1 MDKLKIEYIK
11 VTEILNWP
19 QNPKKHNNEAIHK
32 SVQEFGARQPI
43 IVHPHNGKYEIV
55 AGHGRIK
62 AFMSEGMT
70 EIPCIIWNEENRARI
85 KAFAVADNQTTI
97 GGGWDDIKLSE
108 IMQDIKLELP
118 DIDFES
124 FGFPDDELRE
134 LLGDDVPGEIV
145 EDEVPE
151 VPEEPLSKLGDLWT
165 CGRHRVLCG
174 DATKEEDVKRL
185 MDGKKINLVVTSPP
199 YFNQRDYSF
208 FDSIEEYKTLISET
222 VRIFKPI
229 LSKNAI
235 IAWNCGNGEA
245 DNFDISAMNSM
256 TLDQASLTFCDKI
269 VWRKKG
275 GVFDIPRSQHIENM
289 RYFPAFGWEPLYIY
303 KNGTMP
309 QFDSKY
315 HDTARE
321 YQINVWDIPQVR
333 TNEEAVAGHPAMF
346 PVLLPSLLIM
356 FYSSEKNKN
365 IYDCYAG
372 GGTTLIA
379 SEQIGRTSYNMEI
392 APKYIDVILSRYY
405 NLTNISPVR
414 DDGVEWASLIK
425 KE

>member
-134 LLGDDVPGEIV
+134 LLGDDIPGEIV

-185 MDGKKINLVVTSPP
+185 MDGKKADLCLTDPP
-199 YFNQRDYSF
+199 YSVDYENIERAAGGRSGEKTHNRKTDGSYYVDSTDAKSILKFIRFVNADIIVMTYVFNKHFFELAENLKGWEVLYECVWVKDRFNQIMGRRYQPQH
-208 FDSIEEYKTLISET
+208 E
-222 VRIFKPI
+222 PI
-229 LSKNAI
+229 LFFRRLKSTVGI
-235 IAWNCGNGEA
+235 WNVPANQSTI
-245 DNFDISAMNSM
+245 FSYPSPR
-256 TLDQASLTFCDKI
+256 ASVDHPTPK
-269 VWRKKG
+269 
-275 GVFDIPRSQHIENM
+275 
-289 RYFPAFGWEPLYIY
+289 PLEMWCKLI
-303 KNGTMP
+303 
-309 QFDSKY
+309 
-315 HDTARE
+315 E
-321 YQINVWDIPQVR
+321 YQSNV
-333 TNEEAVAGHPAMF
+333 NS
-346 PVLLPSLLIM
+346 PV
-356 FYSSEKNKN
+356 
-365 IYDCYAG
+365 YDPFG
-372 GGTTLIA
+372 GSGTTLIA
-379 SEQIGRTSYNMEI
+379 AEQLNRTCFMMELD
-392 APKYIDVILSRYY
+392 PKYIDVILSRYY
-405 NLTNISPVR
+405 ALTNISPVR